1 MAVLGMDTEVVRRLA
16 GDFET
21 VAARLAELEQLLS
34 AELAVTDWV
43 GADRNRFDAEWRST
57 HATELRASVA
67 ALQLA
72 AQVAMQNV
80 LEQEAA
86 SG

>member
-1 MAVLGMDTEVVRRLA
+1 MAVLGMDTEAVRRLA
-16 GDFET
+16 GDFEQ
-21 VAARLAELEQLLS
+21 VANRVGELERLLTAS
-34 AELAVTDWV
+34 LASTDWV
-43 GADRNRFDAEWRST
+43 GADRDRFDQEWTAT

-80 LEQEAA
+80 LEQESA
-86 SG
+86 SR